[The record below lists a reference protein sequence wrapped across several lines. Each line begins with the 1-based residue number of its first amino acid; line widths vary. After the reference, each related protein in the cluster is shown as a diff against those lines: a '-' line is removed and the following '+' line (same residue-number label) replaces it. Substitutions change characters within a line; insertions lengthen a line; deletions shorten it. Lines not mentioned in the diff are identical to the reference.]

1 MTASIDQPATTS
13 PEVGGGRPHV
23 AVGVDGSAGS
33 RAALVHA
40 LIAATRRGADLDV
53 VSTYGIEL
61 YYLGG
66 APLDVPDT
74 AALQD
79 ACEARARAMV
89 TEVQDELA
97 ASFAPGIRDI
107 GVHLF
112 VSAGSAAQGLL
123 DRSEGAA
130 LLVVGSRGRGA
141 MRSALLGSVAL
152 HCATHASCPVVV
164 VHPPGVEART
174 SARVVVGVDGSDS
187 SRAAL
192 AAAVDEAT
200 RMGAEIEA
208 VATYVTTDYWTDLS
222 TIVIPSVEEIRSD
235 LERRTRRLV
244 DEVLAQSRNRGE
256 PSGVT
261 VRTEVVEGPAG
272 EVLVRRAGSA
282 DLLVVGSRGRGAF
295 RDLLLGSVALH
306 CAMHAPCPVMVVHP
320 SRSGSTAA
328 TPRSAPSMADR

>member
-1 MTASIDQPATTS
+1 MTASIDQPATGS
-13 PEVGGGRPHV
+13 PEAGGGRPRV
-23 AVGVDGSAGS
+23 VVGVDGSLGS

-40 LIAATRRGADLDV
+40 LIAAARRGADLDV
-53 VSTYGIEL
+53 VSSYGIEL

-66 APLDVPDT
+66 APLDVPNT
-74 AALQD
+74 EALQD
-79 ACEARARAMV
+79 DHEARARAMV

-107 GVHLF
+107 GISLF
-112 VSAGSAAQGLL
+112 VSAGPAAQALL

-152 HCATHASCPVVV
+152 HCVTHAPCPVVV
-164 VHPPGVEART
+164 VHPPGVEVRP
-174 SARVVVGVDGSDS
+174 SARVLVGVDGSDS

-192 AAAVDEAT
+192 AAAVDEAV

-208 VATYVTTDYWTDLS
+208 VATYMAADYWTDLS
-222 TIVIPSVEEIRSD
+222 TVVPPTVEEIRSD

-244 DEVLAQSRNRGE
+244 DEVLAERRDRGE
-256 PSGVT
+256 PSGVA
-261 VRTEVVEGPAG
+261 VRTEVVEGSAG
-272 EVLVRRAGSA
+272 EVLVHRARSA

-295 RDLLLGSVALH
+295 RGLLLGSVALH
-306 CAMHAPCPVMVVHP
+306 CAMDASCPVMVVHP
-320 SRSGSTAA
+320 SRTRSTAG
-328 TPRSAPSMADR
+328 TPRPAPAMADR